1 MFEYIY
7 QRKILWLLLGVMLG
21 LAFQFSLD
29 VIFSL
34 IYRNHSLISPPT
46 NYLFSIAITF
56 IIMYGLAKLA
66 GWMNRR
72 VSWEKAPGVRFY
84 FQIIAITI
92 FVLMVVM
99 GLRTLINLLLSEG
112 QFIRLTDEVVVSV
125 YFLVVSLLLVF
136 LDIGL
141 HLLTRWRN
149 SLAEIERFRK
159 ENLETQF
166 EMLRMQVNPHFLFN
180 SLNTLSSLIY
190 QNQDTA
196 ASYVR
201 EMATVYRYIL
211 EQRKADIVKLHEEMT
226 FVRSYMVL
234 LSLRFEDKIA
244 FDVNISDDYNEKV
257 VPPLTVQILI
267 ENAVKHNIASL
278 RKPLH
283 ISISTRPDNT
293 LVVTNNL
300 QPKADAGYSTGIGL
314 GNIQSRHS
322 LLTDRQ
328 ATVTKTDD
336 TFTVAI
342 PLLDARENKL
352 INW

>member
-7 QRKILWLLLGVMLG
+7 RRKILWLLVGLLLG
-21 LAFQFSLD
+21 LTFQFSLD

-34 IYRNHSLISPPT
+34 IYRNHSLISPPG
-46 NYLFSIAITF
+46 NYLVSIAITF
-56 IIMYGLAKLA
+56 IIMYGLVKLA

-72 VSWEKAPGVRFY
+72 ISWEKEPGVRFY

-92 FVLMVVM
+92 FVLVMVM
-99 GLRTLINLLLSEG
+99 GLRMVLKLLLSDG
-112 QFIRLTDEVVVSV
+112 QFVRVTDEVIISI

-141 HLLTRWRN
+141 LLLTRWRN

-180 SLNTLSSLIY
+180 SLNTLTSLIY
-190 QNQDTA
+190 QNRDTA

-201 EMATVYRYIL
+201 EMATMYRYIL
-211 EQRKADIVKLHEEMT
+211 EQRKADMVKLHEEMA
-226 FVRSYMVL
+226 FVKSYIVL

-244 FDVNISDDYNEKV
+244 FEVNISEDYNDKM

-267 ENAVKHNIASL
+267 ENAVKHNVASL

-283 ISISTRPDNT
+283 INISTRPDNT
-293 LVVTNNL
+293 LVVSNSL
-300 QPKADAGYSTGIGL
+300 QPKADPGYSTGIGL
-314 GNIQSRHS
+314 HNIQSRLA
-322 LLTDRQ
+322 LLTDRK
-328 ATVTKTDD
+328 AAVTKTDD

-342 PLLDARENKL
+342 PLLDAHHNKL
-352 INW
+352 FNW

>member
-7 QRKILWLLLGVMLG
+7 RRKMLWLLMGVLLG
-21 LAFQFSLD
+21 LTFQFSLD

-34 IYRNHSLISPPT
+34 IYRNHSLISPPGS
-46 NYLFSIAITF
+46 YLFSIAITF
-56 IIMYGLAKLA
+56 IIMYGLVKLA
-66 GWMNRR
+66 GWMNQKI
-72 VSWEKAPGVRFY
+72 SWEKAPGVRFY
-84 FQIIAITI
+84 SQIIVITI
-92 FVLMVVM
+92 FILVVVM
-99 GLRTLINLLLSEG
+99 GMRMVVIFLFSDS
-112 QFIRLTDEVVVSV
+112 QFIRLTDEIIITV
-125 YFLVVSLLLVF
+125 YFLVMALLLVF
-136 LDIGL
+136 IDTGL

-180 SLNTLSSLIY
+180 SLNTLTSLIY

-211 EQRKADIVKLHEEMT
+211 EQRKADTVKLHEEMT
-226 FVRSYMVL
+226 FVSSYMML
-234 LSLRFEDKIA
+234 LSLRFEDKIT
-244 FDVNISDDYNEKV
+244 FEVNISEDYNEKV

-267 ENAVKHNIASL
+267 ENAVKHNVASL
-278 RKPLH
+278 RKPLR

-293 LVVTNNL
+293 LVVSNNL
-300 QPKADAGYSTGIGL
+300 QPKTDPGYSTGIGL
-314 GNIQSRHS
+314 HNLKSRLA
-322 LLTDRQ
+322 LLTDRP

-336 TFTVAI
+336 TFAVAI
-342 PLLDARENKL
+342 PLLDARHNKL

>member
-7 QRKILWLLLGVMLG
+7 QRKILWLLVGLLLG
-21 LAFQFSLD
+21 LTFQFSLD

-34 IYRNHSLISPPT
+34 IYRNHSLINSPA
-46 NYLFSIAITF
+46 NYLFSIAVTF
-56 IIMYGLAKLA
+56 LIMYGLVRLA

-72 VSWEKAPGVRFY
+72 ISWEKAPGVRFY
-84 FQIIAITI
+84 VQVIVIII
-92 FVLMVVM
+92 FVLIVVM
-99 GLRTLINLLLSEG
+99 GLRMIINLLLSDG
-112 QFIRLTDEVVVSV
+112 QFVRLNDELIISIH
-125 YFLVVSLLLVF
+125 FLVVALLLTF

-141 HLLTRWRN
+141 YLLTRWRN

-180 SLNTLSSLIY
+180 SLNTLTSLIY

-201 EMATVYRYIL
+201 EMAAVYRYIL
-211 EQRKADIVKLHEEMT
+211 EQRKADMVKLHEEMT

-244 FDVNISDDYNEKV
+244 FEVNISEDYNDKM

-267 ENAVKHNIASL
+267 ENAVKHNVASL

-283 ISISTRPDNT
+283 ISISTRPDNA
-293 LVVTNNL
+293 LVVSNSL
-300 QPKADAGYSTGIGL
+300 QPKTDPGYSTGIGL
-314 GNIQSRHS
+314 RNIQSRLA

-336 TFTVAI
+336 IFAVAI
-342 PLLDARENKL
+342 PLLDAHQNKL